1 MTTLL
6 GDTADDNKNPFGLNA
21 DFNSLTKAANAA
33 LSESGP
39 FLQST

>member
-6 GDTADDNKNPFGLNA
+6 GETAEDNSSPLGLKA
-21 DFNSLTKAANAA
+21 CRNSLINVEKAA